1 LGPPNNRT
9 VAILVAMV
17 AIFFPPLPWY
27 ITVPL
32 VIFVYLFVRY
42 LKYLDARETT
52 KRDQASN

>member
-1 LGPPNNRT
+1 
-9 VAILVAMV
+9 MV

-52 KRDQASN
+52 KRDQAAN